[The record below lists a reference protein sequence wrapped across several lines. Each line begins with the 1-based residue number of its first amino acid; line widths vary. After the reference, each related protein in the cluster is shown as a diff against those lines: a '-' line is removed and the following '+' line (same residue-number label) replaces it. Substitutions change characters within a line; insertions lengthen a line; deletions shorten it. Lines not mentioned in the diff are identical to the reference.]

1 MTDSDPIA
9 MVESS
14 RPAASAPKKTR
25 LPTAA
30 GAIDPESHLLVG
42 PGDRVDHGDD
52 HGEQG
57 QGDHHQQECQVP
69 EPGIAAI
76 RGRRQADRHVAED
89 AGDPDEPDDGQD
101 ATERAADQDQQ
112 QERAD
117 GVGGDP
123 FGREGQSEQDA
134 DEWHRHPERGAALPP
149 AGPDRREDRV
159 GRDDEQPDVDI
170 VHADP

>member
-9 MVESS
+9 IVASS
-14 RPAASAPKKTR
+14 RPAARAPKKTR

-30 GAIDPESHLLVG
+30 GAIDPEAHLLVG

-57 QGDHHQQECQVP
+57 QGDHHQQEGQVA

-76 RGRRQADRHVAED
+76 RGRWQADRHVAED
-89 AGDPDEPDDGQD
+89 AGDPDQPDDGQD
-101 ATERAADQDQQ
+101 AAERAADQDQQ
-112 QERAD
+112 QQRAD

-123 FGREGQSEQDA
+123 LASPGPGR
-134 DEWHRHPERGAALPP
+134 
-149 AGPDRREDRV
+149 AGRR
-159 GRDDEQPDVDI
+159 
-170 VHADP
+170 